1 MIGPGSVDERLK
13 QERKGFGENI
23 TGEKAIGSVIPKEY
37 CELENLI
44 RAFVQEKRPEF
55 PKEPDW
61 NRLMQLSQIHGVSG
75 ITAYMISQYRL
86 ASEESINAAAK
97 TLARQTVVLF
107 VRRGEQT
114 KQLLKEL
121 NDREIDHG
129 MLKGYVI
136 RNCYP
141 IPELRSYGDMD
152 LVIHPEKRQPVH
164 QMMTELGFD
173 TKTSWEPVYS
183 YVRGN
188 ELYEF
193 HTEIMEVDVSDK
205 ANYREYFRSVWE
217 HMIPEQ
223 GHTFTP
229 DPEYHFLYLLCH
241 IAKHIAGSG
250 AGLRMYL
257 DIAFYLKSF
266 GDIMDWTWVQDELE
280 ALKLEEFTNTVFTA
294 VERWFGVQSPLPLK
308 PISEEI
314 MEDFFAFTM
323 EGGTFGHA
331 GRASG
336 VIALKKTDRNRETVS
351 RPGTLI
357 HRLFPSAE
365 TIEKRYTYLKGR
377 HWLLPVAWIHR
388 LIITRETWGEHAREA
403 RTILT
408 ADEETVLRLK
418 KLYSEI
424 GL

>member
-1 MIGPGSVDERLK
+1 MNPPKD
-13 QERKGFGENI
+13 I
-23 TGEKAIGSVIPKEY
+23 TGEKAIRSVIPKEY
-37 CELENLI
+37 RELEILV
-44 RAFVQEKRPEF
+44 RAFVQGNRPEF
-55 PKEPDW
+55 PVEPDW
-61 NRLMQLSQIHGVSG
+61 NRLMRLSQMHSVSG
-75 ITAYMISQYRL
+75 ITAYMISRYRL
-86 ASEESINAAAK
+86 ASEESVNDAAK

-107 VRRGEQT
+107 VRRSEQT
-114 KQLLKEL
+114 KRLLKEL
-121 NDREIDHG
+121 SDREIDHG

-152 LVIHPEKRQPVH
+152 LVIHPKDRQPVH

-183 YVRGN
+183 YVREN

-205 ANYREYFRSVWE
+205 ADYRGYFRSVWE

-223 GHTFTP
+223 GHTFIL

-266 GDIMDWTWVQDELE
+266 GDTMDWTWIRGELE
-280 ALKLEEFTNTVFTA
+280 TLKLEEFTNTVLTA

-351 RPGTLI
+351 RSGTLI
-357 HRLFPSAE
+357 RRLFPSAE

-388 LIITRETWGEHAREA
+388 LIITRSTLGEHAREA

-408 ADEETVLRLK
+408 ADEKDVLRLK
-418 KLYSEI
+418 NLYSKI